1 METGRG
7 EPSADARRARRRCAI
22 PMAAAMLAPG
32 SSMTNSSPPGRVSTS
47 PLREPSR
54 MTPANACKA

>member
-1 METGRG
+1 MA
-7 EPSADARRARRRCAI
+7 SRARRRCAI
-22 PMAAAMLAPG
+22 AMAAAMLAPG